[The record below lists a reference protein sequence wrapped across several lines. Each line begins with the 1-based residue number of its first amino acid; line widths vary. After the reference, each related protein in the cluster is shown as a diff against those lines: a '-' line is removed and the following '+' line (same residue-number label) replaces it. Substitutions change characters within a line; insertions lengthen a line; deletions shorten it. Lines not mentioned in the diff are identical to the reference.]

1 MDLPA
6 PQQLPVTAQWCLED
20 QRCIALEVAR
30 TPLQQQIGLMQRPA
44 LPPLRGMWFPFD
56 RPRPLRFWMFNTL
69 APLDMLFLRDN
80 RVLAI
85 AADVPVCPKL
95 PCPSYGPADPSDG
108 VVELRAGEAGRLG
121 IRPGDKVTIETVVS
135 IKIRHPHGFVP
146 FRLRIG
152 FMGARRVPS
161 LSGWPRQACS

>member
-1 MDLPA
+1 MELA
-6 PQQLPVTAQWCLED
+6 TEVPQHLPVTAQWCIKTTP
-20 QRCIALEVAR
+20 CIALEVAR
-30 TPLQQQIGLMQRPA
+30 SAAQQRIGLMQRPS
-44 LPPLRGMWFPFD
+44 LPPLRGMWFPFSA
-56 RPRPLRFWMFNTL
+56 PRRLRFWMHNTL

-121 IRPGDKVTIETVVS
+121 IRPGDRVMIETIS
-135 IKIRHPHGFVP
+135 
-146 FRLRIG
+146 
-152 FMGARRVPS
+152 S
-161 LSGWPRQACS
+161 Q

>member
-20 QRCIALEVAR
+20 RRCIALEVAR
-30 TPLQQQIGLMQRPA
+30 TPKQQQIGLMQRPA
-44 LPPLRGMWFPFD
+44 LPPLSGMWFPFD
-56 RPRPLRFWMFNTL
+56 RPRLLSFWMLNTL

-80 RVLAI
+80 RVMAI

-108 VVELRAGEAGRLG
+108 VVELRAGEARRLG
-121 IRPGDKVTIETVVS
+121 IRPGDPVQIETIS
-135 IKIRHPHGFVP
+135 
-146 FRLRIG
+146 
-152 FMGARRVPS
+152 S
-161 LSGWPRQACS
+161 Q